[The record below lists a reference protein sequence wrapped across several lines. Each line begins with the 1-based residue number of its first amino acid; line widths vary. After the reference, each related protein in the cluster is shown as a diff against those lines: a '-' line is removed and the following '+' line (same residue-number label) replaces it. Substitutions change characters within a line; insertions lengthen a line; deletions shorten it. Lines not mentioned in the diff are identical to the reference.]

1 MSNLNTV
8 AGNFYASF
16 MRLLKPIRRAIKSR
30 DTKSRELHASQNS
43 RERASVGQS
52 GESIVELT
60 KLR

>member
-16 MRLLKPIRRAIKSR
+16 MRLLKPIRSAI
-30 DTKSRELHASQNS
+30 KSRELHANQNS

>member
-30 DTKSRELHASQNS
+30 DTKSRELHANQNS
-43 RERASVGQS
+43 RERELVS
-52 GESIVELT
+52 GSLENLLLS
-60 KLR
+60 